1 MYIFVHTKF
10 VCTMIES
17 TEIAKNTVVGMLKAG
32 NKSEEY
38 LNNTL
43 KPFEISLQQFNV
55 LRILRGRKGKAANLN
70 TVQQRMIHK
79 MSNTSRLIDKLIE
92 KKLVEREIC
101 PDNRRKIEIFITN
114 RGLNLLNDLDNKIQ
128 MTEAEILKP
137 LSIDDQKI
145 LRNLINKITL
155 NN

>member
-1 MYIFVHTKF
+1 MDGYL
-10 VCTMIES
+10 
-17 TEIAKNTVVGMLKAG
+17 EIAKNTVVGMLMAG
-32 NKSEEY
+32 NKAEQY
-38 LNNTL
+38 LNATL
-43 KPFEISLQQFNV
+43 KPFDISLQQFNV

-92 KKLVEREIC
+92 KKLVQRDIC
-101 PDNRRKIEIFITN
+101 ADNRRKIELFITK
-114 RGLNLLNDLDNKIQ
+114 RGLNLLSNLDNKIQ
-128 MTEAEILKP
+128 MTEAEILNP

>member
-1 MYIFVHTKF
+1 MYGYL
-10 VCTMIES
+10 
-17 TEIAKNTVVGMLKAG
+17 EIAKNTVVGMLKAG
-32 NKSEEY
+32 NKAEKY
-38 LNNTL
+38 LNGTL
-43 KPFEISLQQFNV
+43 KPFEVSLQQFNV

-92 KKLVEREIC
+92 KKLVERDIC
-101 PDNRRKIEIFITN
+101 PDNRRKIEIFITKK
-114 RGLNLLNDLDNKIQ
+114 GQDLLENLDNKIQ

-137 LSIDDQKI
+137 LSIEDQKI

>member
-1 MYIFVHTKF
+1 MYTIFVY
-10 VCTMIES
+10 TMDGYL
-17 TEIAKNTVVGMLKAG
+17 EIAKNTVVGMLKAG
-32 NKSEEY
+32 NKAEQY
-38 LNNTL
+38 LNGTL
-43 KPFEISLQQFNV
+43 KPFDISLQQFNV

-79 MSNTSRLIDKLIE
+79 MSNTSRLIDKLID

>member
-1 MYIFVHTKF
+1 MDGYL
-10 VCTMIES
+10 
-17 TEIAKNTVVGMLKAG
+17 EIAKNTVVGMLMAG
-32 NKSEEY
+32 NKAEQY
-38 LNNTL
+38 LNATL
-43 KPFEISLQQFNV
+43 KPFDISLQQFNV

-92 KKLVEREIC
+92 KKLVERNIC
-101 PDNRRKIEIFITN
+101 ADNRRKIELFITM
-114 RGLNLLNDLDNKIQ
+114 RGLNLLSNLDNKIQ

>member
-1 MYIFVHTKF
+1 
-10 VCTMIES
+10 
-17 TEIAKNTVVGMLKAG
+17 
-32 NKSEEY
+32 
-38 LNNTL
+38 
-43 KPFEISLQQFNV
+43 
-55 LRILRGRKGKAANLN
+55 
-70 TVQQRMIHK
+70 

-114 RGLNLLNDLDNKIQ
+114 RGLNLLNDLDNKSQ

>member
-1 MYIFVHTKF
+1 MDGYL
-10 VCTMIES
+10 
-17 TEIAKNTVVGMLKAG
+17 EIAKNTVVGMLKAG
-32 NKSEEY
+32 NKAEQY
-38 LNNTL
+38 LSGTL
-43 KPFEISLQQFNV
+43 KPFDISLQQFNV

-92 KKLVEREIC
+92 KKLVERDIC
-101 PDNRRKIEIFITN
+101 ADNRRKIELFITKK
-114 RGLNLLNDLDNKIQ
+114 GLNLLNDLDNKIQ

>member
-1 MYIFVHTKF
+1 
-10 VCTMIES
+10 
-17 TEIAKNTVVGMLKAG
+17 MLKAG
-32 NKSEEY
+32 NKAEKN
-38 LNNTL
+38 LNGTL

-92 KKLVEREIC
+92 KKLVERNIC
-101 PDNRRKIEIFITN
+101 PDNRRKIEIFITKK
-114 RGLNLLNDLDNKIQ
+114 GQDLLDNLDNKIQ

-137 LSIDDQKI
+137 LSIEDQKI

>member
-1 MYIFVHTKF
+1 MDGYL
-10 VCTMIES
+10 
-17 TEIAKNTVVGMLKAG
+17 EIAKNTVVGMLMAG
-32 NKSEEY
+32 NKAEQY
-38 LNNTL
+38 LNATL
-43 KPFEISLQQFNV
+43 KPFDISLQQFNV

-92 KKLVEREIC
+92 KKLVQRDIC
-101 PDNRRKIEIFITN
+101 ADNRRKIELFITK
-114 RGLNLLNDLDNKIQ
+114 RGLNLLSNLDNKIQ

>member
-1 MYIFVHTKF
+1 MDGYL
-10 VCTMIES
+10 
-17 TEIAKNTVVGMLKAG
+17 EIAKNTVVGMLMAG
-32 NKSEEY
+32 NKAEQY
-38 LNNTL
+38 LNATL
-43 KPFEISLQQFNV
+43 KPFDISLQQFNV

-92 KKLVEREIC
+92 KKLVERNIC
-101 PDNRRKIEIFITN
+101 ADNRRKIELFITKS
-114 RGLNLLNDLDNKIQ
+114 GLNLLSNLDNKIQ

>member
-1 MYIFVHTKF
+1 MDRYL
-10 VCTMIES
+10 
-17 TEIAKNTVVGMLKAG
+17 EIAKNTVVGMLKSG
-32 NKSEEY
+32 NKAEKN
-38 LNNTL
+38 LNGTL

-92 KKLVEREIC
+92 KKLVERNIC
-101 PDNRRKIEIFITN
+101 PDNRRKIEIFITKK
-114 RGLNLLNDLDNKIQ
+114 GQDLLDNLDNKIQ

-137 LSIDDQKI
+137 LSIEDQKI

>member
-1 MYIFVHTKF
+1 MYTIFVY
-10 VCTMIES
+10 TMDGYL
-17 TEIAKNTVVGMLKAG
+17 EIAKNTVVGMLKAG
-32 NKSEEY
+32 NKAEQY
-38 LNNTL
+38 LNGTL
-43 KPFEISLQQFNV
+43 KPFDISLQQFNV

-155 NN
+155 TN

>member
-1 MYIFVHTKF
+1 MYTIFVY
-10 VCTMIES
+10 TMDGYL
-17 TEIAKNTVVGMLKAG
+17 EIAKNTVVGMLKAG
-32 NKSEEY
+32 NKAEQY
-38 LNNTL
+38 LNGTL
-43 KPFEISLQQFNV
+43 KPFDISLQQFNV

>member
-1 MYIFVHTKF
+1 MDGYL
-10 VCTMIES
+10 
-17 TEIAKNTVVGMLKAG
+17 EIAKNTVVGMLMAG
-32 NKSEEY
+32 NKAEQY
-38 LNNTL
+38 LNATL
-43 KPFEISLQQFNV
+43 KPFDISLQQFNV

-92 KKLVEREIC
+92 KKLVERNIC
-101 PDNRRKIEIFITN
+101 ANNRRKIELFITKS
-114 RGLNLLNDLDNKIQ
+114 GLNLLSNLDNKIQ

>member
-1 MYIFVHTKF
+1 MDGYL
-10 VCTMIES
+10 
-17 TEIAKNTVVGMLKAG
+17 EIAKNTVVGMLMAG
-32 NKSEEY
+32 NKAEQY
-38 LNNTL
+38 LNATL
-43 KPFEISLQQFNV
+43 KPFDISLQQFNV

-92 KKLVEREIC
+92 KKLVERNIC
-101 PDNRRKIEIFITN
+101 ADNRRKIELFITKS
-114 RGLNLLNDLDNKIQ
+114 GLNLLSNLDNKIQ
-128 MTEAEILKP
+128 MTEAEILNP

>member
-1 MYIFVHTKF
+1 MDGYL
-10 VCTMIES
+10 
-17 TEIAKNTVVGMLKAG
+17 EIAKNTVVGMLKAG
-32 NKSEEY
+32 NKAEQY
-38 LNNTL
+38 LNGTL
-43 KPFEISLQQFNV
+43 KPFDISLQQFNV
-55 LRILRGRKGKAANLN
+55 LRILRGRKGKAANLY

-92 KKLVEREIC
+92 KKLVERNIC
-101 PDNRRKIEIFITN
+101 SDNRRKIELFITN
-114 RGLNLLNDLDNKIQ
+114 RGLNLLSDLDNKIQ
-128 MTEAEILKP
+128 MTEAEILNP